1 MFIKKRDDKKMVKKL
16 QFYEECASQWYDR
29 LNAKDKNLMREL
41 TGDLINKPHQFMDVY
56 SKHEYESRANAL
68 AKIQAVVPAESLYT
82 LDNYIARTFYDANPT
97 IEMLAPVTTVKTT
110 KSHESKTYSG
120 TDYGT
125 AKLVGAHGSFS
136 DPPMIGMGV
145 EPTFIKGIGVH
156 AGYMLSFSEI
166 DEAGLYDIEWFHALK
181 CGEKV
186 GTLHDQKL
194 CLGEAAKDAEVN
206 TTLVK
211 GIFNSAGSQACMF
224 GGGADNTI
232 TTTGDLY
239 SGLIK
244 ALGFMDNVKEPG
256 DNIFISTP
264 GFYAETLIL
273 RDPVDVPDYEW
284 IKRTFF
290 DTGLIKEWWILRNLD
305 ATATPT
311 TTTQECMLLKR
322 GMNTLK
328 REIVYALQS
337 KMMAKEFPDDVR
349 TMIMIMDI
357 LKFYNGAAAVV
368 PGAGAG
374 TSSTVGFGNGRV
386 L

>member
-1 MFIKKRDDKKMVKKL
+1 MPRKFE
-16 QFYEECASQWYDR
+16 FYEECASQWYDR
-29 LNAKDKNLMREL
+29 LNEPDKALMREM
-41 TGDLINKPHQFMDVY
+41 TNDLINKPHQYIDIY
-56 SKHEYESRANAL
+56 TKKEYENRSNTLSREG
-68 AKIQAVVPAESLYT
+68 AVVPSESLYT
-82 LDNYIARTFYDANPT
+82 LDNYIARVFYDTNPT
-97 IEMLAPVTTVKTT
+97 LEMLASVTTVKAS
-110 KSHESKTYSG
+110 KSHESKTYAG
-120 TDYGT
+120 EDYGT

-136 DPPMIGMGV
+136 HPPMIGMAV
-145 EPTFIKGIGVH
+145 SPTYIKAIGVH
-156 AGYMLSFSEI
+156 AGYELSFSEV
-166 DEAGLYDIEWFHALK
+166 DEAGLYDIEWYHALK

-211 GIFNSAGSQACMF
+211 GIFNYAGSQACMF

-244 ALGFMDNVKEPG
+244 ALGFMDTVKEPG

-273 RDPVDVPDYEW
+273 KDALGISDFDNIR
-284 IKRTFF
+284 KTFF
-290 DTGLIKEWWILRNLD
+290 DSGLIQEWWILRNID

-311 TTTQECMLLKR
+311 VTTQECMLLKR
-322 GMNTLK
+322 GVNTLR
-328 REIVYALQS
+328 REIVYPLQS
-337 KMMAKEFPDDVR
+337 KLMTSKEFPDDVK
-349 TMIMIMDI
+349 TMVMIMDI
-357 LKFYNGAAAVV
+357 IKFYNGAAAVI
-368 PGAGAG
+368 PDAGAG

>member
-1 MFIKKRDDKKMVKKL
+1 MTRKL
-16 QFYEECASQWYDR
+16 EFYEECQSQWADR
-29 LNAKDKNLMREL
+29 LNAKDKAVHNELMNAL
-41 TGDLINKPHQFMDVY
+41 VNQPHQFMDVY
-56 SKHEYESRANAL
+56 SKHEYESRANHL

-82 LDNYIARTFYDANPT
+82 LDNYIARVFYDANPT
-97 IEMLAPVTTVKTT
+97 LEMLAPVTIVKTS
-110 KSHESKTYSG
+110 KSHESKTYAG

-145 EPTFIKGIGVH
+145 SPTYIKGIGVH
-156 AGYMLSFSEI
+156 AGYELSFSEI

-194 CLGEAAKDAEVN
+194 CLGEAAKDAEID

-211 GIFNSAGSQACMF
+211 GIFNYAGSQACMF
-224 GGGADNTI
+224 GGGADNVI

-244 ALGFMDNVKEPG
+244 ALGFMDTVKEPG

-273 RDPVDVPDYEW
+273 KDALGISDYDN
-284 IKRTFF
+284 IKKTFF

-305 ATATPT
+305 ATATPLV
-311 TTTQECMLLKR
+311 TTQECMLLKR
-322 GMNTLK
+322 GMNTCK
-328 REIVYALQS
+328 REIVYPLQS
-337 KMMAKEFPDDVR
+337 KMMAKEFPDDVKA
-349 TMIMIMDI
+349 MIMIMDI
-357 LKFYNGAAAVV
+357 VKFYNGAAAVV
-368 PGAGAG
+368 PDAGAG